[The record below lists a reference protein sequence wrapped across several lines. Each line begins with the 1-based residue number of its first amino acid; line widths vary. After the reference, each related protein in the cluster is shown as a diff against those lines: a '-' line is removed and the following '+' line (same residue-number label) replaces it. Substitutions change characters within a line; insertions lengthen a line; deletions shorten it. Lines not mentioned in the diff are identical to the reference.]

1 MFCLIGC
8 GSLRRGESDRT
19 APDTSQPSPDTIQ
32 SKAPKPQAVKL
43 ADNIPYPCDATVHG
57 NMVFLKGSGFHV
69 CTNGNAWEPIDL
81 KGDAGMQGPPGLAG
95 PKGGSALV
103 AVYDAQD
110 RMIGWVLD
118 MSGLFSLHR
127 FRVLLTAGGI
137 VELFPNGYIPSVS
150 IEGVCHYSSADC
162 SGICRM
168 NRPNALSRVT
178 NQYTN
183 SNPDLPKA
191 YVLSSSNDM
200 GEFNYLSYFVPGNN
214 CSSAAGT
221 MQSSFAVVPLKLIS
235 GATYPFG
242 PISLRAE

>member
-1 MFCLIGC
+1 
-8 GSLRRGESDRT
+8 
-19 APDTSQPSPDTIQ
+19 
-32 SKAPKPQAVKL
+32 
-43 ADNIPYPCDATVHG
+43 
-57 NMVFLKGSGFHV
+57 MVFLKGSGLHV

-81 KGDAGMQGPPGLAG
+81 KGDAGMQGTPGLAG

-118 MSGLFSLHR
+118 MSALVSLHR

-137 VELFPNGYIPSVS
+137 VELLPNGYIPSVS
-150 IEGVCHYSSADC
+150 NAGYCHYSSTDC
-162 SGICRM
+162 SGTCRM
-168 NRPNALSRVT
+168 DLPNALSKAN

-191 YVLSSSNDM
+191 YVISSSIDL
-200 GEFNYLSYFVPGNN
+200 GEFNYLSMGVPGN
-214 CSSAAGT
+214 CSATAGT
-221 MQSSFAVVPLKLIS
+221 KQSSFAVVPLKLIS